1 MHLVSM
7 LSFDN
12 DNRMFKFRFFIPYNY
27 AGIMPLHPQT
37 LPRALSRLFSVSQR
51 NAYLQAQR
59 ASYSSTDKSAKPESE
74 PESSESPDAKSGGRD
89 MSSESP
95 GAKSG
100 GTDMI
105 KQRDSGDAFVVHRQ
119 NFHAPID
126 HATSSVREFR
136 ELSIII
142 LIVLQNIFSR
152 AQACHGR

>member
-1 MHLVSM
+1 
-7 LSFDN
+7 
-12 DNRMFKFRFFIPYNY
+12 
-27 AGIMPLHPQT
+27 
-37 LPRALSRLFSVSQR
+37 
-51 NAYLQAQR
+51 
-59 ASYSSTDKSAKPESE
+59 
-74 PESSESPDAKSGGRD
+74 

-126 HATSSVREFR
+126 HATSCVREIR
-136 ELSIII
+136 ELSVII